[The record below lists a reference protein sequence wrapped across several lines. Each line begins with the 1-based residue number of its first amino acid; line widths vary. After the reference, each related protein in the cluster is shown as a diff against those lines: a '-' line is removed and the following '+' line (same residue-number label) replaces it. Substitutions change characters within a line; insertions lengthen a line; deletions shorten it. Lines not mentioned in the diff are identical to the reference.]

1 MFDLPAVLFN
11 NQTIAAKSAIWF
23 GDQLEERN
31 NGAQAPSNLLGAF
44 FTPEG
49 FLYGGVHGETFGSA
63 GFAVGVRRFAN
74 PVYAVTIF
82 FGEKWCRFGLNQNEN
97 TNMIPDFPV
106 DDVSLRVNRALSITR
121 LLQVSAEYSDLFQ
134 IQGEDAQQV
143 LWVIE
148 QALLEAQASIDAW
161 CDARLGGRA

>member
-1 MFDLPAVLFN
+1 MFDLSAVVFN
-11 NQTIAAKSAIWF
+11 NQTIADSSAIGF
-23 GDQLEERN
+23 DSLIEHD
-31 NGAQAPSNLLGAF
+31 NGVQAPSNTLGV
-44 FTPEG
+44 
-49 FLYGGVHGETFGSA
+49 FLCLGILPMAVYKGIPSGMPVS
-63 GFAVGVRRFAN
+63 AVGVRRSVN
-74 PVYAVTIF
+74 PLYAVTILISS
-82 FGEKWCRFGLNQNEN
+82 KWCRFGLNQNEN

-106 DDVSLRVNRALSITR
+106 DDVSLRVNRALAITR

-143 LWVIE
+143 LWVVE